1 MNKIGEGYFLMSFR
15 TRKDGQVFPTG
26 SGISSTTILGTP
38 VSKSIGKETTERS
51 ALQPL
56 DFRGQRSSEAGKGPF
71 SKSFVYDKTIN
82 AAKKTRDYWKNQ
94 QTELGGTS
102 KARDFATATVEADT
116 AKDVQVK
123 RDSGII
129 KELRELK
136 DEIKSGRSTKEKE
149 KNQTFKDD
157 ISETLVIAENER
169 KLTQQMNWASTEQA
183 LKYAAQ
189 VQGDV
194 EAQKILEL
202 IANKDFKKAKK
213 LAQERQKRTAKV
225 VAENSRIASAEG
237 QEILTIAGLSPNEQ
251 GQYVPT
257 AETPEIANENLGLGL
272 TPEEL
277 SILSQNPI
285 QPPPK
290 LTTDEVLILADT
302 DVGLGKLKQ
311 WGYIK

>member
-1 MNKIGEGYFLMSFR
+1 MSFR

-38 VSKSIGKETTERS
+38 VSKSIGKGQTEVS

-82 AAKKTRDYWKNQ
+82 AAKDAREFFKNQ
-94 QTELGGTS
+94 QTELGGTT

-116 AKDVQVK
+116 AKVIQLK

-129 KELRELK
+129 AELRQLNE
-136 DEIKSGRSTKEKE
+136 EIKSGRSKKEKE
-149 KNQTFKDD
+149 KNQEFKED
-157 ISETLVIAENER
+157 ITETLQIAENEKR
-169 KLTQQMNWASTEQA
+169 LTENMNWASTAQA
-183 LKYAAQ
+183 LKFAAQ
-189 VQGDV
+189 VQGDQ

-202 IANKDFKKAKK
+202 IAKKDFKKAKK
-213 LAQERQKRTAKV
+213 LAQERQKRSAKII
-225 VAENSRIASAEG
+225 AENSRIASAEG
-237 QEILTIAGLSPNEQ
+237 QEILTLAGLSPNAQ

-257 AETPEIANENLGLGL
+257 AETPEIASENLGLGL
-272 TPEEL
+272 TDEEL
-277 SILSQNPI
+277 AILSQNPI

-290 LTTDEVLILADT
+290 LDAGEVIILGQTTKGEA
-302 DVGLGKLKQ
+302 KLRQ